1 MVEILIVWAVCLAVI
16 LAVRAATRGRGAVPI
31 PETEEGGG
39 ALDLSDTFELM
50 ACDRN
55 ELADIL
61 GAALREFKSKGGRG
75 LELVQLD
82 CCVRA
87 AICGRLDIGAAEYLL
102 RKIGAGDYADKIKGA
117 GL

>member
-1 MVEILIVWAVCLAVI
+1 MVEILIVWAVCVAVI
-16 LAVRAATRGRGAVPI
+16 LAVRAATRGRGSVPI

-39 ALDLSDTFELM
+39 ALGLSDTFELM
-50 ACDRN
+50 ACDQN

-75 LELVQLD
+75 RSLVELD

-87 AICGRLDIGAAEYLL
+87 ALAGRLDAATAVYVLEKIGAAEYAE
-102 RKIGAGDYADKIKGA
+102 RIKGA
-117 GL
+117 GR